1 MDNYSIKILN
11 IIDSINDTKSVGISE
26 GFIFKYL
33 NQKIIVSVH
42 HFRPIIASLI
52 NSTEKIL
59 LHTKKNVYWNEIM
72 IFNNPEKKDTLNI
85 KVIKSYRT
93 KFVEKTTP
101 INIIINNRKET
112 FVTKYYSIVQNSPF
126 QKNYYLHFLISEDI
140 SDSNL
145 LINKFKGLSGSPVLD
160 NNKNLI
166 GIFCKVKLED
176 NKLYG
181 LVLPVIYLIKTLDKI
196 DNEHL
201 YYLNIEISDI
211 NKISKYKIKQHSSET
226 LYKIYYPP
234 TNCEIPL
241 DIYYSFEGDINKSI
255 KCKKKNRDIVIF
267 EYDKYDKYDIT
278 NKIIKK
284 ENNFKLNTGL
294 LTYLIS
300 NNIDSEYDKI
310 LNKYIKKN
318 TCLQDVWI
326 SFETNN

>member
-11 IIDSINDTKSVGISE
+11 IIDSINDTKSVGMSE

-33 NQKIIVSVH
+33 DEIMIVSVH
-42 HFRPIIASLI
+42 HFKPIIASLI

-72 IFNNPEKKDTLNI
+72 IFNNLEKKNTLNA

-93 KFVEKTTP
+93 KFVEKKTP

-112 FVTKYYSIVQNSPF
+112 FVTEYYSIIQNSIC

-140 SDSNL
+140 NDFDS
-145 LINKFKGLSGSPVLD
+145 LINKFKGLSGSPILD

-166 GIFCKVKLED
+166 GIFCKVKIED

-181 LVLPVIYLIKTLDKI
+181 LVLPIIYLIKTLDKI

-201 YYLNIEISDI
+201 YYLNVEIPDI
-211 NKISKYKIKQHSSET
+211 NKIGKYKIKQHSPET
-226 LYKIYYPP
+226 LHKIYYLPI
-234 TNCEIPL
+234 NCEIPL
-241 DIYYSFEGDINKSI
+241 DIYYNFEGDIRKTI
-255 KCKKKNRDIVIF
+255 KCKEKNGDITIF
-267 EYDKYDKYDIT
+267 EYEKYNKYDIT

-300 NNIDSEYDKI
+300 NNMTSEHTRI

-318 TCLQDVWI
+318 DCLQDIWI
-326 SFETNN
+326 NFETND